1 MSFGFGGQRLVASSI
16 KMEGGIGKVPDG
28 ARRKRIEE
36 MGTVPSRHLVQ
47 NEEDRYGAA
56 AKGNFVGL
64 KAGLV

>member
-1 MSFGFGGQRLVASSI
+1 MVASSI
-16 KMEGGIGKVPDG
+16 KMQGEVGKAPDG
-28 ARRKRIEE
+28 ARRRRMEE
-36 MGTVPSRHLVQ
+36 MGTVLSRHLVQ